1 MHKKMTKLCSLA
13 LAAVMTLS
21 FVPVYHNTVKA
32 ENEDVQME
40 GTSKEVLDELRIS
53 STQVSLGDEGEN
65 PYSENSDTVINMF
78 PRMELM
84 MRDNVND
91 DTNRG
96 RTIVYNYDKTESGNI
111 WDNEESSYTTED
123 SVYSTNS
130 VGVDIDFNGKKDHA
144 ARISVTKD
152 NGRSVFK
159 LYIED
164 YTGKRLKTVDLGEFD
179 TSIYNEGFNQLAQLQ
194 ITAGDYDGDG
204 GDEVA
209 VGVKGEVIVYDVF
222 INDGGDIE
230 LNEIRRINNSELVN
244 VPTESTNTYNQWPQT
259 QLTSGDLTG
268 DNRDELIITAGYRKG
283 LGTAKITPRTN
294 IYSQK
299 KGETELTRSSNMHG
313 ITHSMIQK
321 TTVARLSAAHTDH
334 PQSEI
339 LTATVMKSSFLQAM
353 ISIRIP
359 ITMIRRF
366 ISRKHCWVLLNM
378 KTASLLQAPAAWD
391 SQSQRILLLPMA
403 CGIQTHSSL

>member
-1 MHKKMTKLCSLA
+1 
-13 LAAVMTLS
+13 
-21 FVPVYHNTVKA
+21 
-32 ENEDVQME
+32 ME

-96 RTIVYNYDKTESGNI
+96 RTIIYNYDKTESGNI

-179 TSIYNEGFNQLAQLQ
+179 TSIYNE
-194 ITAGDYDGDG
+194 
-204 GDEVA
+204 E
-209 VGVKGEVIVYDVF
+209 
-222 INDGGDIE
+222 
-230 LNEIRRINNSELVN
+230 
-244 VPTESTNTYNQWPQT
+244 
-259 QLTSGDLTG
+259 
-268 DNRDELIITAGYRKG
+268 
-283 LGTAKITPRTN
+283 
-294 IYSQK
+294 
-299 KGETELTRSSNMHG
+299 
-313 ITHSMIQK
+313 
-321 TTVARLSAAHTDH
+321 
-334 PQSEI
+334 
-339 LTATVMKSSFLQAM
+339 
-353 ISIRIP
+353 
-359 ITMIRRF
+359 
-366 ISRKHCWVLLNM
+366 
-378 KTASLLQAPAAWD
+378 
-391 SQSQRILLLPMA
+391 
-403 CGIQTHSSL
+403 